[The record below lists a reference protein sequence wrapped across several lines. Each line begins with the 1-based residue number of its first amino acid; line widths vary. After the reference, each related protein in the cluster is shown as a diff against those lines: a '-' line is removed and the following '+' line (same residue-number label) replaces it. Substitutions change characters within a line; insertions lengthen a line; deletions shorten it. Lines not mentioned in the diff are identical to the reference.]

1 MTDQELEKNLVAK
14 HECYICLDICTT
26 PSPCL
31 CQTFVHKQCLKKYMD
46 TQGKKQCAV
55 CLTELPNIQDRYSLK
70 TQVTLYITINVLAS
84 LLQLNYSWID
94 VPIFIVTAT
103 VTTLTLI
110 VVKLLT
116 HKNQCLVYKEHTGT

>member
-1 MTDQELEKNLVAK
+1 
-14 HECYICLDICTT
+14 
-26 PSPCL
+26 
-31 CQTFVHKQCLKKYMD
+31 MD

-116 HKNQCLVYKEHTGT
+116 HNNQCLVYKEHTGT